1 MCAFNHD
8 TEKDWDSGRGGHFIA
23 LGTQIYVLLQGYT
36 MAVQQLLKNLKKEA
50 ECPLCLEIL
59 KNPRTLPCL
68 HSFCLECLDRQAK
81 FEREQLQTSIRCS
94 ICRTSI
100 EIPETD
106 TFENL
111 PTSFHLKRLV
121 DILALTDPA
130 DSDREQA
137 RVCNSCEENN
147 PPICYCFVCQ
157 NFLCSSCLESHRRLR
172 ATRGHRNV
180 FLNNLQAQDV
190 QDLMER
196 PVMCSQSHHEDQPL
210 EFYCKDC
217 KLLICN
223 KCSVV
228 RHNRHSITDI
238 HIAAQE
244 QKMQIADAVD
254 KVNAE
259 ITMYENEIKKQ
270 NELRNKIE
278 TEVKNVEEKI
288 TRTVKKLIDDL
299 QEHERIMKDKI
310 RKINEAQQKQHEE
323 RLDILERNTAQ
334 LKSCVERCQSI
345 IKRNSSNEILQSN
358 NTILDR
364 CNELLKVQKPGIYRS
379 PHLHYFI
386 VKNVDIVD
394 KVLVTNTD
402 PSMCLAGGRGSK
414 EIIEKNE
421 TTFVVVTRD
430 SEGLPCYQQ
439 DDQVEVG
446 IFTPDNGELRPNIQD
461 TKDGRYS
468 ITYTPQCAGRHR
480 VQIQVNGQPLAGS
493 PWFVPVNRQSYRYKF
508 SFVFGSQGNGPGE
521 VNQPFDTAVS
531 RKTGAIAVPDM
542 QNKKIQLFCS
552 DGKFLREVRVLSEPF
567 SVAFTDIGHLLIL
580 VPGSDNK
587 LHLMSEEGQLIRYI
601 NDKHLE
607 QPEHL
612 SVASDGRI
620 IVCDLAGDKIKV
632 LSPDGNDLLQS
643 FIAPGCDSYPYGAIC
658 HQEKYF
664 VSYPDSHCVK
674 VFDQTGKHLF
684 DIGSKGSKDGLFR
697 WPRGLIIDKYNQLIV
712 SDANNQRLQF
722 FTLDGKFLHKL
733 QGDFFSNG
741 CPLYVTISN
750 DDSLFV
756 ADFQKH
762 CIFVF
767 K

>member
-1 MCAFNHD
+1 
-8 TEKDWDSGRGGHFIA
+8 
-23 LGTQIYVLLQGYT
+23 
-36 MAVQQLLKNLKKEA
+36 MAVQQLLKDLKKEA
-50 ECPLCLEIL
+50 ECPLCLETL
-59 KNPRTLPCL
+59 KNPKTLPCL
-68 HSFCLECLDRQAK
+68 HSFCLECLNRQAK
-81 FEREQLQTSIRCS
+81 FAREQLQTSIRCP

-111 PTSFHLKRLV
+111 PASFHLKRLV

-130 DSDREQA
+130 GSEQA
-137 RVCNSCEENN
+137 QVCNSCEENN
-147 PPICYCFVCQ
+147 PPICYCYVCQ
-157 NFLCSSCLESHRRLR
+157 NFLCTSCLESHQRLR

-180 FLNNLQAQDV
+180 FLNDLQTRDV

-228 RHNRHSITDI
+228 RHNRHSITDT

-244 QKMQIADAVD
+244 QKMQIADVVG

-259 ITMYENEIKKQ
+259 ISMYENEIKKQ
-270 NELRNKIE
+270 NELRNKTE
-278 TEVKNVEEKI
+278 TEMKNAEEKI
-288 TRTVKKLIDDL
+288 TQTIKKLISDL
-299 QEHERIMKDKI
+299 QEHERTMKDKI
-310 RKINEAQQKQHEE
+310 RKINEAQQKHHEE
-323 RLDILERNTAQ
+323 RLNILERNTAQ
-334 LKSCVERCQSI
+334 LKSCVEQCQTI
-345 IKRNSSNEILQSN
+345 IKRNISNEILQAS

-364 CNELLKVQKPGIYRS
+364 FNELLEVKKPDIYRS

-386 VKNVDIVD
+386 EKNVDIVD
-394 KVLVTNTD
+394 KVIVTNTD
-402 PSMCLAGGRGSK
+402 PAMCLAGGRGSK
-414 EIIEKNE
+414 EMIEKNE
-421 TTFVVVTRD
+421 TTVVVVTRD
-430 SEGLPCYQQ
+430 SKGSLCYQE
-439 DDQVEVG
+439 DDQVEVS
-446 IFTPDNGELRPNIQD
+446 IFTPDNGQIKPNIQD

-468 ITYTPQCAGRHR
+468 VTYMPQRAGQHR
-480 VQIQVNGQPLAGS
+480 VEIQVNGQLLAGS
-493 PWFVPVNRQSYRYKF
+493 PWFVQVNQQEFLYEF
-508 SFVFGSQGNGPGE
+508 FFVFGSQGNGPGE
-521 VNQPFDTAVS
+521 LNKPFDIAVS
-531 RKTGAIAVPDM
+531 RKTGAIAVPDL

-552 DGKFLREVRVLSEPF
+552 DGKFLREVRVHSDPF
-567 SVAFTDIGHLLIL
+567 SVAFTDIGDLLIL

-612 SVASDGRI
+612 SLASDGRI

-643 FIAPGCDSYPYGAIC
+643 FVAPGCNSYPYGAIC
-658 HQEKYF
+658 HQDKYF

-674 VFDQTGKHLF
+674 VFDKTGKHLF
-684 DIGSKGSKDGLFR
+684 DIGSEGSKDGLFR
-697 WPRGLIIDKYNQLIV
+697 WPRGLIIDKYNQYNQLVV
-712 SDANNQRLQF
+712 SDAYNQRLQF

-733 QGDFFSNG
+733 QGDFFSYG
-741 CPLYVTISN
+741 CPLYVTIN
-750 DDSLFV
+750 KDDNLFV

-762 CIFVF
+762 CIYVF